1 MDAPALI
8 VGLGNPGSKYEGT
21 RHNVGFFVVERLA
34 ERWGAS
40 WEESGR
46 FRSRVACVRRGGSA
60 VWLCEPDTYMN
71 LSGEAVGPL
80 QRYYRIPLERVLVV
94 VDDADLPLGS
104 VRMRGRGGSGGH
116 HGLESVTEGLG
127 GDGYSRQRVGI
138 GRRDEQGRE
147 LAGYVLGKFTSAER
161 EYLEP
166 VLVRAVDQVETWL
179 TDGVESAMN
188 KFNGMVSN
196 AKA

>member
-1 MDAPALI
+1 M
-8 VGLGNPGSKYEGT
+8 
-21 RHNVGFFVVERLA
+21 GFFVVERLA
-34 ERWGAS
+34 VRWGAS

-46 FRSRVACVRRGGSA
+46 LRSRVACVRRGGSA
-60 VWLCEPDTYMN
+60 VWLCEPNTYMN